1 MMMLQSRGRLS
12 ARTLADK
19 LEVSTR
25 TVYRDIDELSAAG
38 VPVIVEHG
46 ASGGF
51 ELLDGWR
58 TNLTGLTTNESQALF
73 LSGLPGP
80 AAELGLGETMASA
93 QLKLLAA
100 LPKDW
105 QPEARRMAARFHVDL
120 AGWYRRANPAS
131 QLRAVAD
138 AVWSDRKITIEYDS
152 WRGTVTRELEPLG
165 LVVKA
170 SEWYL
175 VARPPGRT
183 TARTYKVDQIRAL
196 TTGAAF
202 TRPVFDL
209 ATYWRQ
215 STERFE
221 REIYRG
227 TATVRLNERGRQLLS
242 ASAAVADA
250 IARVGGA
257 PGTWWTVELPT
268 ESLDHATEQML
279 GLGANVEVLAPP
291 ALRDRVRDGARAVA
305 ALYTRKKRRVT

>member
-1 MMMLQSRGRLS
+1 
-12 ARTLADK
+12 
-19 LEVSTR
+19 
-25 TVYRDIDELSAAG
+25 
-38 VPVIVEHG
+38 
-46 ASGGF
+46 
-51 ELLDGWR
+51 
-58 TNLTGLTTNESQALF
+58 
-73 LSGLPGP
+73 
-80 AAELGLGETMASA
+80 MASA

-131 QLRAVAD
+131 LLRAVAD
-138 AVWSDRKITIEYDS
+138 AVWGDRRISIEYDS
-152 WRGTVTRELEPLG
+152 WRGVVTRELEPLG

-196 TTGAAF
+196 TAGVAF

-209 ATYWRQ
+209 ATYWRR

-227 TATVRLNERGRQLLS
+227 TATVRLNRRGRQLLS
-242 ASAAVADA
+242 AASAALSDA
-250 IARVGGA
+250 IARSTGA
-257 PGTWWTVELPT
+257 PDAWWTVELPT
-268 ESLDHATEQML
+268 ETIEHATEQML
-279 GLGANVEVLAPP
+279 GLGPNVEVLAP
-291 ALRDRVRDGARAVA
+291 AVLRDRVRDGARAIA
-305 ALYTRKKRRVT
+305 ALYTRRAKR